1 MHIPSNILNDETFST
16 THFSFTSSYVPF
28 SIQSGPGLFT
38 LYGCNFTVDY
48 FFGASAYGPDTESTD
63 VNVTYEEPVSVHS
76 SMMTF
81 KIYGASDAVVK
92 KVGFGTVN
100 VIFLSAK

>member
-1 MHIPSNILNDETFST
+1 MY
-16 THFSFTSSYVPF
+16 HFPF
-28 SIQSGPGLFT
+28 KVFRSGLFT
-38 LYGCNFTVDY
+38 LNGRMFAVDY
-48 FFGASAYGPDTESTD
+48 LFGASAYGPDGESTD
-63 VNVTYEEPVSVHS
+63 VDVTYEEENVSVHS

-81 KIYGASDAVVK
+81 KIYGESDDVVK